1 MRILVATDSISA
13 LSSRQAGEVIASGWR
28 SNARVSVLPIG
39 DSGAGFVAAYGDLV
53 GVTTSIDVTD
63 GTTVTTAR
71 GPNASAIEVLGV
83 NRGAGIPY
91 ERSSWPIG
99 EAIAG
104 ALGTSRPPRLLVD
117 LAGLWI
123 YDAGAGM
130 LAALGATADRPLDR
144 GVETI
149 NGIGELDLAPARA
162 LFSETDLVGVVPAGQ
177 RDQQLLGLRGI
188 TARAGQEASVE
199 PELMLRTDATL
210 EAFARLA
217 SPSHAGK
224 PGAGACG
231 GLGFAVLALGGRL
244 ATGPGIALASR
255 EGQEGLRNTD
265 LVVTGCSVFDFA
277 RRGGGVVTAM
287 AEAASTV
294 LSPCIVIAGEVL
306 IGSREMRAMGI
317 EAAYAVHESTLDVR
331 HGRVNEK
338 ELASTAQ
345 RVARSWSW

>member
-53 GVTTSIDVTD
+53 GVTTSTDVTD

-83 NRGAGIPY
+83 SRGSGIPY

-99 EAIAG
+99 EAIAA
-104 ALGTSRPPRLLVD
+104 ALGTSRPARLLVD
-117 LAGLWI
+117 LAGLWVH
-123 YDAGAGM
+123 DAGAGM

-162 LFSETDLVGVVPAGQ
+162 LFSETDLVGVVPSGQ
-177 RDQQLLGLRGI
+177 LDQQLLGLRGI

-210 EAFARLA
+210 EAFAG
-217 SPSHAGK
+217 SP
-224 PGAGACG
+224 
-231 GLGFAVLALGGRL
+231 RR
-244 ATGPGIALASR
+244 ATRESPEPEPAAALASR
-255 EGQEGLRNTD
+255 TGSRRPASDWAGNSACITRRSGGPAQYGPRGHGLLGFR
-265 LVVTGCSVFDFA
+265 LRKA
-277 RRGGGVVTAM
+277 RWRCRHAM

-317 EAAYAVHESTLDVR
+317 EAAYAVHESTLDVP

-345 RVARSWSW
+345 RVARSWAW